1 MGHCVDPDRFQVP
14 VVMKSGS
21 GLLFI
26 YTAANCPM
34 SNSLETSAMGL
45 NRGLLYGAPNHLCAH
60 GMGPPSL
67 MGWIIDIE

>member
-14 VVMKSGS
+14 VVMKSSS
-21 GLLFI
+21 GLMFI
-26 YTAANCPM
+26 YTAANCM
-34 SNSLETSAMGL
+34 SNSSETSDIGL